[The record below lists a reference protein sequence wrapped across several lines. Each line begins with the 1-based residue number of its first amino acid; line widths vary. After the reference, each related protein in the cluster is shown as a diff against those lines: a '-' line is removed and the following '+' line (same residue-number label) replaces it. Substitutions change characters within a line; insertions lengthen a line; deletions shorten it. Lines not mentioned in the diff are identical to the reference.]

1 MKIAN
6 AAAGGTLAVLLALP
20 AFAAVLPMDAPTKM
34 GEVTAV
40 CTGVGSAKD
49 DPQWSSYPIKLEF
62 SNGGAQFVS
71 GENVKLMNQTGAQL
85 ATFDCTGPWVL
96 LNLPKGNYS
105 VTATV
110 AQSNAGSRSVKFA
123 TPATG
128 QKRVEVQFPAAAP
141 NQ

>member
-6 AAAGGTLAVLLALP
+6 AAAGGAMAALFTLPVLAT
-20 AFAAVLPMDAPTKM
+20 VLPMDAPTKM
-34 GEVTAV
+34 GEITAV

-71 GENVKLMNQTGAQL
+71 GENVKLTNQTGATL
-85 ATFDCTGPWVL
+85 AEFDCTGPWVL
-96 LNLPKGNYS
+96 LGLPKGSYG
-105 VTATV
+105 VTATI
-110 AQSNAGSRSVKFA
+110 AQSNTSPHSVKFT

-128 QKRVEVQFPAAAP
+128 QKRVEIQFPAAAP